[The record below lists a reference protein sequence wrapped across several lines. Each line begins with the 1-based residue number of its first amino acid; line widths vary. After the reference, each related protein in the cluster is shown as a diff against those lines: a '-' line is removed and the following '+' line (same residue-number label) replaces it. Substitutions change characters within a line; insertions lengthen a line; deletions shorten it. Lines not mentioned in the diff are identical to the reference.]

1 MNKLPTKQIYLL
13 IIIIV
18 GIIALSI
25 YSTYAIFTFEGST
38 SNIVSLY
45 TPNSLKINESV
56 SEYQQVTVDA
66 SSYTTTDI
74 DIYNTHDYEVCYSVW
89 YKLINSNNS
98 LTKIYQITKNTAS
111 SSSTLSPI
119 SSTRISILIINDNPD
134 PIKVNIGL
142 ASTKNEGTCS
152 LNISKDKN
160 IITETI
166 DTYEDLTKIINKET
180 AIPEK
185 EGYLTYKNETTKVTL
200 PKDKILISKEFT
212 YHEEE
217 FTLTNPET
225 IEAKDFL
232 KYQST
237 EDTSYYT
244 CLASSSCNYLYKI
257 NKITKTEDLNKDIY
271 ELTSYDL
278 LKGYLA
284 TTSGTKQINTNNQ
297 TNYIYYGDNP
307 HNYIYYNCT
316 NEEDKNTCE
325 LWRIIGTT
333 LDKNTGKYLTKIIKD
348 TSIPSSTYDSLS
360 NKWSTSTINK
370 YLNEEY
376 KINSIRFLEEPTIN
390 QEMIKGNILTLDK
403 ITYLD
408 TNEKAKVFLM
418 NLSDYILSS
427 SCTTELTSSCL
438 NNNWLNSGEKT
449 MTMTGVTIES
459 TITSEEPT
467 TEDDLT
473 TSENTTITNNQIVAV
488 SASIESLPVDTTL
501 SIRPVIY
508 LKSRTLVV
516 SGTGSLEDPYIIK

>member
-18 GIIALSI
+18 GIIALSV

-56 SEYQQVTVDA
+56 SEYQQITVDA

-74 DIYNTHDYEVCYSVW
+74 DIYNTHDYEVCYSIW
-89 YKLINSNNS
+89 YKFVNSDNS
-98 LTKIYQITKNTAS
+98 LTKIYQITPNTTT
-111 SSSTLSPI
+111 SSSTLSTI
-119 SSTRISILIINDNPD
+119 SSTRISILIINDNPEQV
-134 PIKVNIGL
+134 KVNIGL

-152 LNISKDKN
+152 LNISKDKSQ
-160 IITETI
+160 ITETI
-166 DTYEDLTKIINKET
+166 SSYEELTKIINKET

-185 EGYLTYKNETTKVTL
+185 EGYLTYKNETAKVTL
-200 PKDKILISKEFT
+200 PEDKILISKEFT
-212 YHEEE
+212 YHEEL
-217 FTLTNPET
+217 FTLTNPES
-225 IEAKDFL
+225 IDIKDIL

-244 CLASSSCNYLYKI
+244 CLNSSSCTSIYKI
-257 NKITKTEDLNKDIY
+257 NEVTKKTESNKDIY

-278 LKGYLA
+278 LKGYLN
-284 TTSGTKQINTNNQ
+284 TTSGTKKITLNNQ
-297 TNYIYYGDNP
+297 ENYIYYGDNP

-333 LDKNTGKYLTKIIKD
+333 IDKNTGKYLTKIIKD
-348 TSIPSSTYDSLS
+348 NSISSTQSISLPNDWKIS
-360 NKWSTSTINK
+360 NISK

-376 KINSIRFLEEPTIN
+376 KINSQRFLEEPTTHEELI
-390 QEMIKGNILTLDK
+390 EGNILTLDK

-408 TNEKAKVFLM
+408 KAEKNKVSLM

-427 SCTTELTSSCL
+427 SCTSELTELCL
-438 NNNWLNSGEKT
+438 RNNWLNNGERTLT
-449 MTMTGVTIES
+449 MTTNKIENITSTEEPLENEKQTTTINNQIIAVSNTIES
-459 TITSEEPT
+459 LSTNT
-467 TEDDLT
+467 DL
-473 TSENTTITNNQIVAV
+473 N
-488 SASIESLPVDTTL
+488 
-501 SIRPVIY
+501 IRPVVY
-508 LKSRTLVV
+508 LKSRTLVI